1 MHASVNV
8 EQCGFIPRTM
18 EYAMDLFAAL
28 AFRAFSFSY
37 HFVLEL
43 LVGRE
48 EIRGN
53 KRHQKS
59 FF

>member
-28 AFRAFSFSY
+28 AFSFSY

-43 LVGRE
+43 LVGGE